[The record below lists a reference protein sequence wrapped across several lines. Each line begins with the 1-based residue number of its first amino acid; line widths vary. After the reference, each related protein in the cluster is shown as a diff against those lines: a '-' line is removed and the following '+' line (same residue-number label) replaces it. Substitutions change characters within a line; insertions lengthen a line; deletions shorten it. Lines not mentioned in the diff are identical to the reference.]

1 MLELLNEVVN
11 SSVWGWPIWEK
22 LDTTLNV
29 IAVFSIIIGIIRY
42 FNNRNKL
49 TWRDNVSIT
58 EHDKDYDYERFEKQ
72 PIYTKICIPNEY
84 CVMIKFKPV
93 NCVIRK
99 MEIILLDSGGKP
111 KRVLEKYKDLTP
123 DTPVCFLVERAE
135 LIPRYQIKWYSDFGE
150 YCVHDLR
157 ENLRNGN
164 NNVEGAV
171 YRKTWLSRIR
181 RILGLV

>member
-11 SSVWGWPIWEK
+11 SSVWGWPIWGK

-58 EHDKDYDYERFEKQ
+58 EHDKDYDYERFEKH
-72 PIYTKICIPNEY
+72 PIYTKICIPNKY

-111 KRVLEKYKDLTP
+111 KRVLEKYKNLTP